1 MAFDRKILKDLL
13 DQIDHHDDLYYNQ
26 SKTEIS
32 DQEYD
37 GLKDRLKSLSK
48 EFKPKTDSQSDEK
61 LSIRIEDAL
70 TRVGS
75 PPPKDGKWPKVTHSV
90 SMGSL
95 NKVNFPD
102 ELIEWHK
109 KCGSA
114 KTLFITEKLDGISIS
129 LKYDNGVLVMGATR
143 GSDGIGEDITR
154 NVKKMKG
161 IPHMLKDTFGKVIDF
176 TGHIRGEIIL
186 KHSDWKAHLSD
197 KANPRNA
204 ASGTAKRIDGH
215 KAQHL
220 TVMVYTIDGGIE
232 FDREDQAFEYMKLLG
247 FIVPNYSIVSIDE
260 ANNLWQKY
268 MDSTRETLDYDI
280 DGLVIRIN
288 DRAKQFAL
296 GEESNRPK
304 GAIAFKFEAPEART
318 TITGWYDQVGDTGRI
333 TPVAEFNEVELLG
346 AKITRASLH
355 NYSLVKELGVNIGAE
370 VIISRRNDV
379 IPYIE
384 KVTKECN
391 GYYPAPKTCP
401 SCGTSLVSIGEYIV
415 CPNKKDCPP
424 QVIGLINKWIKEL
437 GILEWGES
445 ILTKLIESG
454 KVEDVYDLYTLKE
467 DDLTSLDRMG
477 EKGAKKLL
485 AELDKFREITLENF
499 LGGLCIDGVAT
510 STAKSVIDA
519 GYDTLDKIL
528 KLSTA
533 QFESISGFGE
543 KRAQSFHDGL
553 IENAIRIDSILK
565 AGVTIKARVK
575 GSLTNKSFCFTGSME
590 NPRGVL
596 QQMVEAAG
604 GEVKKSVGKDLNYLV
619 IADPNSTSS
628 KAQAAK
634 KNGTKLISE
643 DEFLKMAVK

>member
-1 MAFDRKILKDLL
+1 MAFDKKALKALL
-13 DQIDHHDDLYYNQ
+13 DQVDHHDNLYYN
-26 SKTEIS
+26 KNETEIT
-32 DQEYD
+32 DKEYD
-37 GLKDRLKSLSK
+37 GLKDRLRSLAK
-48 EFKPKTDSQSDEK
+48 EFKPKENSQSDEK
-61 LSIRIEDAL
+61 LGIRIEDAL
-70 TRVGS
+70 TRVGA
-75 PPPKDGKWPKVTHSV
+75 PPPLDGKWPIVTHEIT
-90 SMGSL
+90 MGSL
-95 NKVNFPD
+95 NKVNLPE
-102 ELIEWHK
+102 ELIDWHK
-109 KCGSA
+109 KCGSE
-114 KTLFITEKLDGISIS
+114 KVLFLTEKLDGISIS
-129 LKYDNGVLVMGATR
+129 LKYEKGNLIQGLTR
-143 GSDGIGEDITR
+143 GDGDTGEDITR
-154 NVKKMKG
+154 NVRKMKG
-161 IPHMLKDTFGKVIDF
+161 VPHALKDSKGKVIDF
-176 TGHIRGEIIL
+176 TGYIRGEIIL
-186 KHSDWKAHLSD
+186 KHSDFETHFAD

-204 ASGTAKRIDGH
+204 ASGCAKRIDGH
-215 KAQHL
+215 KSNHL
-220 TVMVYTIDGGIE
+220 SVMVYTIDGGIE
-232 FDREDQAFEYMKLLG
+232 FDREDHAFEYLMHLG
-247 FIVPNYSIVSIDE
+247 FIVPNYSVVSIDE
-260 ANNLWQKY
+260 ANKLWQKY
-268 MDSTRETLDYDI
+268 MDSVRETLDYDI
-280 DGLVIRIN
+280 DGLVIRVN

-296 GEESNRPK
+296 GEEGHRPK

-318 TITGWYDQVGDTGRI
+318 AITGWFDQVGDTGRI
-333 TPVAEFNEVELLG
+333 TPVVKFNEVELLG

-401 SCGTSLVSIGEYIV
+401 SCGTSLITIGEYVV

-424 QVIGLINKWIKEL
+424 QVIGRINKWVKEL

-575 GSLTNKSFCFTGSME
+575 GSLTGKSFCFTGSME
-590 NPRGVL
+590 TPRGQL

-604 GEVKKSVGKDLNYLV
+604 GEVKKSVGKDVNFLV

-634 KNGTKLISE
+634 KNGTTLISE
-643 DEFLKMAVK
+643 DDFLKMVK

>member
-1 MAFDRKILKDLL
+1 MAFDKKVLKDLL
-13 DQIDHHDDLYYNQ
+13 DQVDHHDDLYYNEH
-26 SKTEIS
+26 KKEIS

-37 GLKDRLKSLSK
+37 GLKDKLRSLSK
-48 EFKPKTDSQSDEK
+48 EFEPKEGSQSDEK

-70 TRVGS
+70 SRVGA
-75 PPPKDGKWPKVTHSV
+75 PPPKDGKWPKVTHEV
-90 SMGSL
+90 PMGSL
-95 NKVNFPD
+95 NKVNLPS
-102 ELIEWHK
+102 ELVDWHK

-114 KTLFITEKLDGISIS
+114 KVLFCTEKLDGISVS
-129 LKYDNGVLVMGATR
+129 LKYNNGTLVMGATR
-143 GSDGIGEDITR
+143 GDGDTGEDITR

-161 IPHMLKDTFGKVIDF
+161 VPHVLKDGTGKVIDF
-176 TGHIRGEIIL
+176 TGYIRGEIIL

-204 ASGTAKRIDGH
+204 ASGTAKRTDGH

-220 TVMVYTIDGGIE
+220 TVMVYTIDGGID
-232 FDREDQAFEYMKLLG
+232 FDREDHAFEYMKLLG
-247 FIVPNYSIVSIDE
+247 FIVPNYSVVSIDE
-260 ANNLWQKY
+260 ANKVWQKY
-268 MDSTRETLDYDI
+268 MDSTRATLDYDI

-296 GEESNRPK
+296 GEENHRPK

-318 TITGWYDQVGDTGRI
+318 IIRNIVCQVGDTGQI
-333 TPVAEFNEVELLG
+333 TPVAEFDEVELLG
-346 AKITRASLH
+346 AKVKRASLH
-355 NYSLVKELGVNIGAE
+355 NFSLVKELGVRIGSTILVERA
-370 VIISRRNDV
+370 NDV
-379 IPYIE
+379 IPYVKQVID
-384 KVTKECN
+384 
-391 GYYPAPKTCP
+391 KTSEYFGIPDKCP
-401 SCGTSLVSIGEYIV
+401 SCGAKTVRVGEYVV

-424 QVIGLINKWIKEL
+424 QVIGRLNKWIKEL

-467 DDLTSLDRMG
+467 DDIIALDRMG

-485 AELDKFREITLENF
+485 AELDKYRAITLENF

-510 STAKSVIDA
+510 STAKSVIDY
-519 GYDTLDKIL
+519 GHDTLDKIL

-533 QFESISGFGE
+533 QLEKIPGFGE
-543 KRAQSFHDGL
+543 KKAQAFHDGL
-553 IENAIRIDSILK
+553 VENAIRIDSILK
-565 AGVTIKARVK
+565 SGVTIKERVK
-575 GSLTNKSFCFTGSME
+575 GSLTGKSFCFTGSME
-590 NPRGVL
+590 TPRGQL
-596 QQMVEAAG
+596 QKMVEEAG
-604 GEVKKSVGKDLNYLV
+604 GEVKKSVGKDVDYLV

-643 DEFLKMAVK
+643 EDFLKMVK